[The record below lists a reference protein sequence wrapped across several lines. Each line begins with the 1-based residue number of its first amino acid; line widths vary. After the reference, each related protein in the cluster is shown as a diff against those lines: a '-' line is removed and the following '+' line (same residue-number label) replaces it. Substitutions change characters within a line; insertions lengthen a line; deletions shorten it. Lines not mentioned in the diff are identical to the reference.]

1 MEVEICSDVTKAR
14 TKEMI
19 EKNIFNRFAKLQ
31 NVYDLNNNQR
41 IVGALKQLRVGIP
54 TLYKL
59 KRAKP
64 TRAQ

>member
-31 NVYDLNNNQR
+31 NVIFYKNEKIYNQKTTFTLQTQIR
-41 IVGALKQLRVGIP
+41 KQS
-54 TLYKL
+54 KAF
-59 KRAKP
+59 K
-64 TRAQ
+64 